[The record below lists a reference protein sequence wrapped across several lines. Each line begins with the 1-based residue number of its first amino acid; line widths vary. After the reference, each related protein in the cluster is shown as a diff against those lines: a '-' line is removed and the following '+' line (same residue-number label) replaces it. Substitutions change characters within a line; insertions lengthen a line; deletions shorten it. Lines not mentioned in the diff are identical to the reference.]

1 MPANL
6 KTVIDNVD
14 DVIRNITD
22 LSQQRLLV
30 GIPDTEAGR
39 TNGPASNAVIGY
51 AMEFGMPDKN
61 VPARPFLTPT
71 VKAMQ
76 AEITT
81 TFRRIGQRAIDNDAQ
96 GAIRLMKA
104 LGLQVSDK
112 VRARITA
119 GIPPPL
125 AQSTI
130 EGRLRR
136 TQAGRSMLKGMRK
149 KNTDVAK
156 WGANNLT
163 PLIDTGQL
171 RRSITYVIRKNPP
184 QLWTKPR

>member
-6 KTVIDNVD
+6 KTVTDNVD
-14 DVIRNITD
+14 SVVRNITE

-39 TNGPASNAVIGY
+39 TSGAVSNAFIGY
-51 AMEFGMPDKN
+51 AMEFGLPDKN
-61 VPARPFLTPT
+61 VPARPFLLPT

-76 AEITT
+76 GDITT
-81 TFRRIGQRAIDNDAQ
+81 TFRRMGERAVNDDAQ
-96 GAIRLMKA
+96 GALRLMKV
-104 LGLQVSDK
+104 LGQQVADK
-112 VRARITA
+112 VRGRITA

-136 TQAGRSMLKGMRK
+136 TQAGRTMLKGMRK
-149 KNTDVAK
+149 KGADVSK

-171 RRSITYVIRKNPP
+171 RRSITYVIRKDPP